1 MARKNPLVSVV
12 IPSYN
17 YADYVE
23 EAVESVLSQTYD
35 SIELIII
42 NDGSTDNTA
51 DIIERFA
58 SRATIM
64 NQENKGIIATRNLGV
79 SLAKG
84 KYIIQLDADDY
95 LDKKYIEKCV
105 HIAEKGADIV
115 YTQVR
120 HFGRVEFDS
129 NYIEYDLE
137 KLKHDNYIHATSLV
151 RKDALG
157 SEPYDTYLDK
167 LGYEDWDVFLDLCLD
182 GARAELINEPLL
194 FYRKHVDRQSRA
206 DSFEGFFKE
215 TLVRHHIWSKQNDKH
230 PDEFWYFSSQIDKLL
245 ESIHLYEANV
255 KLESDVNEKSKI
267 IKNLELELSIIK
279 KYTYEL
285 EKRDLLVQSKKVAKK
300 VKSTITKNKT
310 QDL

>member
-51 DIIERFA
+51 DVIERFA
-58 SRATIM
+58 SRATII

-105 HIAEKGADIV
+105 RVAEKGADIV

-129 NYIEYDLE
+129 KYIEYDLE

-151 RKDALG
+151 RKDILG
-157 SEPYDTYLDK
+157 REPYDVYLDK

-182 GARAELINEPLL
+182 GARAELINESLL
-194 FYRKHVDRQSRA
+194 NYRKHADRQSRA

-215 TLVRHHIWSKQNDKH
+215 TLVRHHIWSKQNAKH

-245 ESIHLYEANV
+245 ESIHLYERTM
-255 KLESDVNEKSKI
+255 KLESELDEKSNQIKASIQKI
-267 IKNLELELSIIK
+267 DEMK
-279 KYTYEL
+279 KYISKL
-285 EKRDLLVQSKKVAKK
+285 EQRDVITQTKRVIRKARTVVRKK
-300 VKSTITKNKT
+300 
-310 QDL
+310 